1 MVVLNVASVFLWFA
15 KDPKA
20 HGDWRKTYGDWR
32 KDPEGS
38 TWLTEA
44 LRRLTEAWRI
54 RMGAGD
60 NGDGGGGPRSGGSWA
75 FAGAGVLVC
84 HCAGVP
90 VCMCAG
96 VPVLAVVY
104 QYTGVQH
111 FRWFRYNFP
120 SIVLCVCW
128 NYPMISFSSPNVCL
142 RPPLGFPNGF
152 VMISYAFLTASC
164 CLSMVPYVFLS
175 VRMFVW
181 FSCEFPSEF
190 LWFPVVFL

>member
-1 MVVLNVASVFLWFA
+1 MLPAYSYGL
-15 KDPKA
+15 PKTQRPTVTD
-20 HGDWRKTYGDWR
+20 GRLTETDGKTQRGQRDWRKPYGDWR
-32 KDPEGS
+32 KPDGY
-38 TWLTEA
+38 
-44 LRRLTEAWRI
+44 AWEQGT
-54 RMGAGD
+54 ME
-60 NGDGGGGPRSGGSWA
+60 
-75 FAGAGVLVC
+75 
-84 HCAGVP
+84 P